1 MNILVLVRSQCR
13 CWGSLWKKH
22 KRYLDEHHVRYCIF
36 CMHVFVIGASVLSMC
51 FSGYGAGAAA
61 QNGYGAKGELAIL
74 FMKLICT

>member
-1 MNILVLVRSQCR
+1 MYASVFFVRM
-13 CWGSLWKKH
+13 
-22 KRYLDEHHVRYCIF
+22 YV
-36 CMHVFVIGASVLSMC
+36 CMYVFVIGASVLSMC

>member
-1 MNILVLVRSQCR
+1 MYAIVFF
-13 CWGSLWKKH
+13 
-22 KRYLDEHHVRYCIF
+22 Y
-36 CMHVFVIGASVLSMC
+36 MHVFVIGASVLSMC